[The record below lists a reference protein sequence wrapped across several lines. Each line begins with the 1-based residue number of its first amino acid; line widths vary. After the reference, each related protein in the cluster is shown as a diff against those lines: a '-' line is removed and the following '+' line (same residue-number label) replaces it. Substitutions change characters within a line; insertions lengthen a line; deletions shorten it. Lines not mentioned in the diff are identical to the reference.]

1 MKMQRQIPT
10 QHMNYTNKNKAKL
23 THKDEY
29 KQDWEQTK
37 PNTNT

>member
-1 MKMQRQIPT
+1 MKMQRQIQT

-29 KQDWEQTK
+29 
-37 PNTNT
+37 N